1 MDEYFVFVRSERIIQ
16 VMIIRLEGEFDFE
29 QQIYFIELNFIYEMK
44 NVVVVVLILV
54 DNKNKVVV
62 LLRVLN
68 LLDNDVCLK

>member
-1 MDEYFVFVRSERIIQ
+1 
-16 VMIIRLEGEFDFE
+16 
-29 QQIYFIELNFIYEMK
+29 MK